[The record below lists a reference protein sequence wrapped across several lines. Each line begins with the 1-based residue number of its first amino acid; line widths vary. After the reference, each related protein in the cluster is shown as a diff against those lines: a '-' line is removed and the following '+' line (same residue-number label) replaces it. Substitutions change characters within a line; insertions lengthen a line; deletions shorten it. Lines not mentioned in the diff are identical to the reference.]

1 MQGDRRKVFTL
12 ILAALFTASLPAAAV
27 SCAQKTEPATEPGVV
42 VTVLPQAEFVESIGG
57 EKVDVTVMVPPGASP
72 HTYEPTPG
80 QMEKLARARMYA
92 KVGSGVEFELSWMD
106 KLSAAN
112 QDMLVVDCSQGI
124 QLQEAAAEEEHE
136 EESDGHEGEE
146 HEHGAM
152 DPHIWMSPRNA
163 QVMVQNIAR
172 GLIAVD
178 PDNRDYYEQ
187 NRDAYLQELIQLDQ
201 DITEGLSGVENR
213 MFMVYH
219 PSFGYFAR
227 DYDLTMLPIEDEGKE
242 PTPAGLAHLIEQAQ
256 EFNVKVVFASPQ
268 FNPNGARVIADAID
282 GRVVLID
289 PLAREYVTN
298 LRILLG
304 ELVQAME

>member
-1 MQGDRRKVFTL
+1 MQRDRRKVFSL
-12 ILAALFTASLPAAAV
+12 ILAALFMASLPAAAV
-27 SCAQKTEPATEPGVV
+27 SCVQKTEPATELGVV

-136 EESDGHEGEE
+136 EESDGHEDEE

-201 DITEGLSGVENR
+201 DIAEGLSGVENR

-242 PTPAGLAHLIEQAQ
+242 PTPAGLAHLIEQAG

-268 FNPNGARVIADAID
+268 FNPNGARVITDAID
-282 GRVVLID
+282 GRVFLID
-289 PLAREYVTN
+289 PLARDYVTN

>member
-1 MQGDRRKVFTL
+1 MRRTRWKAFPL
-12 ILAALFTASLPAAAV
+12 ILAALFMASLPAAAV
-27 SCAQKTEPATEPGVV
+27 SCAQQAEPATELGVV

-57 EKVDVTVMVPPGASP
+57 ERVDVTVMVPPGASP

-92 KVGSGVEFELSWMD
+92 EVGSGVEFELSWMD

-112 QDMLVVDCSQGI
+112 KDMLVVDCSQGI
-124 QLQEAAAEEEHE
+124 QLQETAAEHE
-136 EESDGHEGEE
+136 DEE

-163 QVMVQNIAR
+163 RVMVQNIAL

-213 MFMVYH
+213 VFMVYH

-242 PTPAGLAHLIEQAQ
+242 PTPAGLAHLIEQAR
-256 EFNVKVVFASPQ
+256 EFDVKVVFASPQ
-268 FNPNGARVIADAID
+268 FNPNGAKVIADAID

-289 PLAREYVTN
+289 PLARDYVTN

>member
-1 MQGDRRKVFTL
+1 MQGTRGKVFPL
-12 ILAALFTASLPAAAV
+12 ILAALLTASLPAAAV
-27 SCAQKTEPATEPGVV
+27 SCAKHAEPAAELGVV
-42 VTVLPQAEFVESIGG
+42 VTVLPQAEFVERIGG

-72 HTYEPTPG
+72 HTHEPTPG

-106 KLSAAN
+106 RLSAAN
-112 QDMLVVDCSQGI
+112 QDMLVVDCSQGV
-124 QLQEAAAEEEHE
+124 QLQETAAE
-136 EESDGHEGEE
+136 HEGGE
-146 HEHGAM
+146 HEHGGM

-163 QVMVQNIAR
+163 QVMVQNIAL

-227 DYDLTMLPIEDEGKE
+227 DYGLTMLPIEDEGKE
-242 PTPAGLAHLIEQAQ
+242 PTPAGLAHLIEHAR
-256 EFNVKVVFASPQ
+256 EYNIKVVFASPQ
-268 FNPNGARVIADAID
+268 FNPNGAKVIADAID

-289 PLAREYVTN
+289 PLARDYVTN